1 MKITCDVIQD
11 LLPLYVDGMLSSDS
25 SQLVEEH
32 LEGCESCRRVWTEL
46 KQESHYFENT
56 GSGKKMDEDAK
67 AAFQRVRRSI
77 LRKRI
82 LWVCIA
88 VACVLAAVRVGH
100 YFYAEKETYISFE
113 DSGLEMR
120 GDKLYAT
127 KIYYGRLSGLISP
140 DQKVQFLRM
149 VETEEVRKI
158 YPSESCDELITDY
171 GDQIDEHQRTMADEN
186 RLSGIEKVYYLP
198 EEYVNYQFNY
208 DDPEIGAEQT
218 KEVESKSILLWES
231 EAEEAK

>member
-1 MKITCDVIQD
+1 
-11 LLPLYVDGMLSSDS
+11 
-25 SQLVEEH
+25 
-32 LEGCESCRRVWTEL
+32 
-46 KQESHYFENT
+46 
-56 GSGKKMDEDAK
+56 MDEDAK

-171 GDQIDEHQRTMADEN
+171 GDQIDESQRTMADEN